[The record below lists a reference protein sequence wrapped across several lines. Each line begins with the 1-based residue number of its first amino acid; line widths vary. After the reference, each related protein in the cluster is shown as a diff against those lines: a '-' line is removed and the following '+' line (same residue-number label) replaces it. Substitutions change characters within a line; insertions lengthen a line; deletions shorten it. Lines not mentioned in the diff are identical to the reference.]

1 MTIQEACQ
9 RLGKSEST
17 IRRWIKQGKL
27 TTTLVDGVNQIP
39 DDIVN
44 AIADGS
50 VNDRAATGQMTA
62 QDELIDQLQSEVEYL
77 RSELKET
84 KERSDTIILNLT
96 RQLENQQL
104 MLEDKSQPWYRRAFR
119 KKRGQNGSQ

>member
-1 MTIQEACQ
+1 MTIQEAFQ

-27 TTTLVDGVNQIP
+27 TTTLVKGVNQIP
-39 DDIVN
+39 DDQVN
-44 AIADGS
+44 DIADGS

-62 QDELIDQLQSEVEYL
+62 QDKLIDQLQSEVEYL

-104 MLEDKSQPWYRRAFR
+104 MLEDKSQPWYRRVFR
-119 KKRGQNGSQ
+119 KRKQDDQ